1 MIDGDT
7 VRLLRECDAGIKM
20 GISSIADV
28 LPSVKSEKFYQSLV
42 ACKED
47 HERIADEM
55 LGMLKSYD
63 DDGKR
68 PNPIAKSMSKMKTEM
83 MLAVHRDDK
92 TVADLITD
100 GCNMGIKS
108 LHKYLNQYEAASED
122 SKDITR
128 RLINLEENL
137 RKNASQY
144 L

>member
-1 MIDGDT
+1 MIEEDT
-7 VRLLRECDAGIKM
+7 VKLLRECDAGIKM
-20 GISSIADV
+20 GISSISDV

-42 ACKED
+42 DCKEE
-47 HERIADEM
+47 HECMANEM
-55 LGMLKSYD
+55 LGMLESYE

-83 MLAVHRDDK
+83 MLAMRRDDK

-108 LHKYLNQYEAASED
+108 LHKYLNQYEAASKET
-122 SKDITR
+122 KDIVK

-137 RKNASQY
+137 RSTASQY

>member
-1 MIDGDT
+1 MIEGDT
-7 VRLLRECDAGIKM
+7 VKLLRECDAGIKM
-20 GISSIADV
+20 GISSIGDV

-42 ACKED
+42 ESKED
-47 HERIADEM
+47 HERMANEM
-55 LGMLKSYD
+55 LGMLESCN

-83 MLAVHRDDK
+83 MLAMHRDDK

-108 LHKYLNQYEAASED
+108 LHKYLNRYEAASED
-122 SKDITR
+122 SRGIAK
-128 RLINLEENL
+128 RLIDLEEDL
-137 RKNASQY
+137 RKTASRY

>member
-1 MIDGDT
+1 M
-7 VRLLRECDAGIKM
+7 AN
-20 GISSIADV
+20 
-28 LPSVKSEKFYQSLV
+28 
-42 ACKED
+42 
-47 HERIADEM
+47 EM
-55 LGMLKSYD
+55 LGMLESCN

-108 LHKYLNQYEAASED
+108 LHKYLNRYEAASED
-122 SKDITR
+122 SRGIAK
-128 RLINLEENL
+128 RLIDLEEDL
-137 RKNASQY
+137 RKTATRY